1 MNKSVITLLAAYALV
16 GCSEPS
22 NTLSFE
28 MNESDSEHIELI
40 KDAASVLSQFCP
52 SAKKANSVNASYQ
65 SDVII
70 EYESKTPKG
79 TWGDEELD
87 LTKPIQ
93 QAGMLGYRSE
103 RYNWTY
109 DIEFKIKDDR
119 SGHTHWVYVGG
130 DEKGINGFLVAGKQ
144 ESLDFCKIDA
154 TMKDNYFLP
163 ISVSRN

>member
-1 MNKSVITLLAAYALV
+1 LV

-109 DIEFKIKDDR
+109 DIE
-119 SGHTHWVYVGG
+119 
-130 DEKGINGFLVAGKQ
+130 
-144 ESLDFCKIDA
+144 
-154 TMKDNYFLP
+154 
-163 ISVSRN
+163 